1 MGIWKFEPDIDAIQG
16 LIAGTMADHIGI
28 EIVEIGE
35 DFIRGRMPVDPR
47 TTQPHGLL
55 HGGASV
61 VLGETLGSLGAGLC
75 VDPKEQ
81 TCVGQSVN
89 ANHVRPGKGEHVFAR
104 AEALHIG
111 GRSQVWSIR
120 VENAAGELV
129 SIVRLTL
136 AVLDL
141 PVRGFG
147 TVG

>member
-1 MGIWKFEPDIDAIQG
+1 MGIWKLEPDIDA
-16 LIAGTMADHIGI
+16 LNALLRGTMAGHIGI
-28 EIVEIGE
+28 ELIEIGE
-35 DFIRGRMPVDPR
+35 DFIQGRMPVEER

-61 VLGETLGSLGAGLC
+61 TFGETLGSLGGGLC

-81 TCVGQSVN
+81 TIVGQSVN
-89 ANHVRPGKGEHVFAR
+89 ANHVRPARGGHVLAR
-104 AEALHIG
+104 AEPLHIG

-120 VENAAGELV
+120 IENEAGELV

-141 PVRGFG
+141 PVRGLG
-147 TVG
+147 MEG